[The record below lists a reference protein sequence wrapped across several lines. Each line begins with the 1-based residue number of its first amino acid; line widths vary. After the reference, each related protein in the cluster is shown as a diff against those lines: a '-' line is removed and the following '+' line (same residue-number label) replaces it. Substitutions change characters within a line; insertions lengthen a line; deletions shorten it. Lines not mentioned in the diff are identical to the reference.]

1 MTEEYKLAVNSS
13 LDPSQYEIYVYMAYQ
28 TSIILIYPITIVCE
42 TKGLKE
48 FKLTGDVKIL
58 KKFGIE

>member
-13 LDPSQYEIYVYMAYQ
+13 LDPSQYEYEYMTHQ
-28 TSIILIYPITIVCE
+28 TSVILIYPITIVCE